1 MVRSVVRGTTTWEN
15 VLVYQKK
22 LEANP
27 NANIIFCIII
37 NKKWVAVKILKKEI
51 KYVGNID
58 GQDKLIIEET
68 NQLINTIKNPKSTV
82 DNLCQN

>member
-27 NANIIFCIII
+27 NANIIFCIIV

-51 KYVGNID
+51 
-58 GQDKLIIEET
+58 
-68 NQLINTIKNPKSTV
+68 
-82 DNLCQN
+82 